1 MVESKPVVN
10 DVAKSPEL
18 YFWIANND
26 NYAHLRK
33 IKDCS
38 TLNDLD
44 ATPRDCRWILKFAR
58 KLRVPMENIIREVNP
73 TKKELDDSFKFL
85 MKKSVELTR

>member
-1 MVESKPVVN
+1 M
-10 DVAKSPEL
+10 
-18 YFWIANND
+18 
-26 NYAHLRK
+26 
-33 IKDCS
+33 
-38 TLNDLD
+38 NDLD